1 MSRSINHNALMLLV
15 LFVSV
20 SAGLV
25 LMKLAQD
32 HAGPASSGSPHSS
45 GRAPRVVRDAE
56 LGVLSAGMDPLTPGA
71 VTFGENE
78 RRVSLKIVFGDH
90 QWSLAVDP
98 DMTLSQLKRTIAVAG
113 RNALGLGTTQF
124 DRATA
129 TGSEYGSA
137 LSKLVKLDTTVV
149 CDDDVHSPRCQDWV
163 ALVNDSTGT
172 LEPMEASYTLVH
184 ASAPASADLDVPTM
198 LGPLVGDSTLLRE
211 FGIASSSVLR
221 VEMQAPS
228 LPVHAPR
235 PKRKRKKP
243 RREADGADD
252 YAGIWPPGTVWSAG
266 TVKMTSV

>member
-1 MSRSINHNALMLLV
+1 MSRSINHNAIMLLV

-25 LMKLAQD
+25 IMKLAQD
-32 HAGPASSGSPHSS
+32 EGAAASASGSPHSS
-45 GRAPRVVRDAE
+45 RAARVVRDAE
-56 LGVLSAGMDPLTPGA
+56 LGVQSTGVDSEKRVGLKVVSGA
-71 VTFGENE
+71 HEWQ
-78 RRVSLKIVFGDH
+78 I
-90 QWSLAVDP
+90 AADP

-113 RNALGLGTTQF
+113 RNALGLGTNQF
-124 DRATA
+124 DWDTA
-129 TGSEYGSA
+129 RGSEYGSA

-149 CDDDVHSPRCQDWV
+149 CNDDVHSARCQDWV

-221 VEMQAPS
+221 VEMQAPA